1 MKTPA
6 SDAVPFTRPTGP
18 EWIATPVDH
27 LVLYLKKVCSLAG
40 LPSDQ
45 VVAAL
50 PNGYELISQKRPNSN
65 HVDRYLYGHSAGR
78 FRSANEFAPHF
89 RFLMSDKTTPCEC
102 RLCGTAKQGV
112 TPKSKLA
119 VPQTAKTDEK
129 RKGSVEPGDSL
140 RRQTLPAIGSSSMVG
155 GSGSGGDLK
164 RKRTTYNSSVTDN
177 DSGSSEATSRSVSP
191 VMMPPPP
198 KKQKETLSVTPTSN
212 SETPKEKDTNDS
224 ARKDEMDV
232 DSEDNVAR
240 DRNLN
245 ENLEKT
251 LSKNPSPAAKPKPT
265 QTQTESMPHASA
277 TTKTAVSTKSVA
289 PTVSIPSNGSSSA
302 PASVAKITKPSPKTV
317 STTSKMNAASVSI
330 FAPFGQISTVLPP
343 ATIPVLEKSPSDTV
357 SPSLPEPT
365 ISSGTKPK
373 NPQPNSASVPI
384 ISVSIVE
391 SETEKRLPVK
401 ATVSKST
408 EGTKVMATE
417 PVVPEA
423 ASASE
428 PQPSKEALVSASS
441 VKIIPPKSAQQQSN
455 ASPPMPHP
463 VKASISAPPKPS
475 SSESPRLPQ
484 LQRPQAPTSLPFM
497 AIPNP
502 VSQKTVPNP
511 LLRPSSSTES
521 LQKPS
526 PQQPLQRAIAPQPSV
541 KPVQHTASVSQSNS
555 QQAPVRPI
563 APQPESQKPLQRVV
577 IQQSTSKQNLPPQ
590 ITDNLYRSQ
599 RPNNLHKRNPNNPN
613 LQTKRHGLCRSL
625 DHIPIPHPNQT
636 HLPSTTSTTASSSSS
651 ADTPLTIDISPIHKD
666 HVFWPALVKSVYTGQ
681 PTGPLWTT
689 PLLIESIPG
698 NTLNMSTAACF
709 SDTVETV
716 STTSDYKPSGAGGQG
731 IGVLHRRP
739 SYKVSLLCIANGDV
753 LLPEVYVTPWRM
765 VRVPG
770 SLFPRGLGAGHVD
783 SCCVGGGGGS
793 G

>member
-18 EWIATPVDH
+18 EWIATPGDH

-140 RRQTLPAIGSSSMVG
+140 RRQTLPAIGSSSMMG

-177 DSGSSEATSRSVSP
+177 EVVELEENSGSSEATSRSVSP

-212 SETPKEKDTNDS
+212 SETPKEKDTKDS
-224 ARKDEMDV
+224 VRKDDMDV

-251 LSKNPSPAAKPKPT
+251 VSKNLSPATKSKPT
-265 QTQTESMPHASA
+265 PTQTESMPRASS

-289 PTVSIPSNGSSSA
+289 PTVSISSNGSSSA
-302 PASVAKITKPSPKTV
+302 PASVAKITKPSLKSV

-401 ATVSKST
+401 AAVSKSA

-428 PQPSKEALVSASS
+428 LQSSNGPVAQKPLFNPLSRPSKE
-441 VKIIPPKSAQQQSN
+441 
-455 ASPPMPHP
+455 
-463 VKASISAPPKPS
+463 
-475 SSESPRLPQ
+475 
-484 LQRPQAPTSLPFM
+484 
-497 AIPNP
+497 
-502 VSQKTVPNP
+502 
-511 LLRPSSSTES
+511 
-521 LQKPS
+521 
-526 PQQPLQRAIAPQPSV
+526 
-541 KPVQHTASVSQSNS
+541 
-555 QQAPVRPI
+555 VR
-563 APQPESQKPLQRVV
+563 
-577 IQQSTSKQNLPPQ
+577 
-590 ITDNLYRSQ
+590 
-599 RPNNLHKRNPNNPN
+599 
-613 LQTKRHGLCRSL
+613 
-625 DHIPIPHPNQT
+625 
-636 HLPSTTSTTASSSSS
+636 
-651 ADTPLTIDISPIHKD
+651 
-666 HVFWPALVKSVYTGQ
+666 
-681 PTGPLWTT
+681 
-689 PLLIESIPG
+689 
-698 NTLNMSTAACF
+698 
-709 SDTVETV
+709 
-716 STTSDYKPSGAGGQG
+716 
-731 IGVLHRRP
+731 
-739 SYKVSLLCIANGDV
+739 
-753 LLPEVYVTPWRM
+753 
-765 VRVPG
+765 
-770 SLFPRGLGAGHVD
+770 
-783 SCCVGGGGGS
+783 
-793 G
+793 